1 MVDEL
6 VRDIQARS
14 AQLRGLN
21 ARVRFVLGG
30 GGGDVILL
38 DARTANVSVARG
50 DGEADCTLR
59 ITAENLGKLINGK
72 LNPMLAYTMGKLKVE
87 GSTGVAMKLASMLD
101 S

>member
-1 MVDEL
+1 MVDDL

-30 GGGDVILL
+30 SGDVILL
-38 DARTANVSVARG
+38 DASTPNISVARG

-59 ITAENLGKLINGK
+59 ITPENLGKLIAGK

-101 S
+101 G

>member
-21 ARVRFVLGG
+21 ARVRFVLGNS
-30 GGGDVILL
+30 GDVILV
-38 DARTANVSVARG
+38 DASTSAVSVARA

-59 ITAENLGKLINGK
+59 ITAENLDKLINGK
-72 LNPMLAYTMGKLKVE
+72 LNPVLAYTLGKLKVE
-87 GSTGVAMKLASMLD
+87 GSTAVAMKLSSMLD
-101 S
+101 G

>member
-30 GGGDVILL
+30 AGDVILV
-38 DARTANVSVARG
+38 DATTANVSVARA

-72 LNPMLAYTMGKLKVE
+72 LNPVLAYTMGKLKVE
-87 GSTGVAMKLASMLD
+87 GSTAVAMKLSSMLD

>member
-21 ARVRFVLGG
+21 ARVRFVLGTS
-30 GGGDVILL
+30 GDVILL
-38 DARTANVSVARG
+38 DARSTNVSVARA

-72 LNPMLAYTMGKLKVE
+72 LNPVMAYTLGKLKVE
-87 GSTGVAMKLASMLD
+87 GSTAVAMKLSAMLD
-101 S
+101 G